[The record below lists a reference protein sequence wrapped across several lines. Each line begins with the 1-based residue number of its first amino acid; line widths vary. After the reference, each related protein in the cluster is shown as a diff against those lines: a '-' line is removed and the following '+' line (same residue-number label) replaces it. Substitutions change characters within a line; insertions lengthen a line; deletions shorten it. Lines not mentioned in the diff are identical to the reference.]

1 MIHSGAIFNLGL
13 DGVHVINLKERGRIK
28 RKGGRVARIQVQSQI
43 QNRLESK
50 KAYLW
55 PSQGHNSNT

>member
-13 DGVHVINLKERGRIK
+13 DGVHVINLNERGRIK
-28 RKGGRVARIQVQSQI
+28 RKGGRIQVQSQI

-50 KAYLW
+50 KAYMW